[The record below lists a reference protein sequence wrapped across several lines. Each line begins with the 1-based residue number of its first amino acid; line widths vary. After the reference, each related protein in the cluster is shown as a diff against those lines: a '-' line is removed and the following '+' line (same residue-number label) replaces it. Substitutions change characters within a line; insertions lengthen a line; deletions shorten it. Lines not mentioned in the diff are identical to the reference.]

1 MSQSEQLTASPAGF
15 VHPTAEVSPN
25 AVFGLGSQ
33 VWNGAKIREGA
44 VLGANCR
51 IGCDVYIDAGVK
63 IGDDVKIQNGVS
75 VYEGVTI
82 EDGVF
87 VGPHVAFTND
97 RYPRAIYPD
106 GSPRDQW
113 RIVPTLVQ
121 YGASIGAGAI
131 IVCGVTIGRWALV
144 GAGALVT
151 KDVPEHALVRGAPAR
166 VAGYVC
172 CCGRPA
178 NNQEEDG
185 WRCDTCLAITQ
196 RSAL

>member
-1 MSQSEQLTASPAGF
+1 MSQSEQLIASPASF

-33 VWNGAKIREGA
+33 VWNSTKIREGA
-44 VLGANCR
+44 VLGADCH
-51 IGCDVYIDAGVK
+51 IGCGVYIDTRVK
-63 IGDDVKIQNGVS
+63 IGDGVKIQNGVS

-87 VGPHVAFTND
+87 VGPHAVFTND

-106 GSPRDQW
+106 GRPRDEW

-144 GAGALVT
+144 GAGAVVT
-151 KDVPEHALVRGAPAR
+151 KDVPEHALVLGAPAQ

-172 CCGRPA
+172 RCGRSA
-178 NNQEEDG
+178 TNQEGDG
-185 WRCDTCLAITQ
+185 WWCDVCLAV
-196 RSAL
+196 A